1 MSDIT
6 ELKRLV
12 KALQQASSETEIVD
26 ILQVLKK
33 EAKITEAVLRESKA
47 GLAVGKLRS
56 HASKDVSELA
66 KEIVRAWK
74 TAVDKEKQAAG
85 TGASSKGAAAKPAAP
100 PSRKASSASVPPA
113 TATAAA
119 AAGGSSN
126 GSGARTAK
134 SDGVSTSITGD
145 KTRDKCIEML
155 YDALAL
161 ESGFPSD
168 LILQRARTVEE
179 TVCKD
184 SKGTTAA
191 YKSKIRMLFVNLKD
205 KNNPGLRRSVTAGD
219 IPAQTFAKMTSQEM
233 ASEERKAADAKIEE
247 DNLFLSLGAADQQAE
262 TDAFQC
268 GRCKQRKCRY
278 RQAQTRS
285 ADEPMTTFVTC
296 TNCNHRWKF
305 S

>member
-1 MSDIT
+1 MSDIA

-12 KALQQASSETEIVD
+12 KSLQQASSQQEIVD

-56 HASKDVSELA
+56 HAAKDVSELA

-74 TAVDKEKQAAG
+74 TAVDKEKHAAG
-85 TGASSKGAAAKPAAP
+85 THSKGAAKPAAP
-100 PSRKASSASVPPA
+100 PPRKASTVSVPPS
-113 TATAAA
+113 TAGA
-119 AAGGSSN
+119 SN
-126 GSGARTAK
+126 SGARTAK
-134 SDGVSTSITGD
+134 NDGVSTSVTGD

-168 LILQRARTVEE
+168 LILQRARAVEE
-179 TVCKD
+179 TAYKD
-184 SKGTTAA
+184 CKGTTPT

-205 KNNPGLRRSVTAGD
+205 KNNPGLRRSVTAGN
-219 IPAQTFAKMTSQEM
+219 IPAQTFARMTSQDM

>member
-1 MSDIT
+1 MSDIA

-12 KALQQASSETEIVD
+12 KSLQQASSEKEIID

-33 EAKITEAVLRESKA
+33 EAKISEAVLRESKA

-56 HASKDVSELA
+56 HAAKDVSELA
-66 KEIVRAWK
+66 KEIVRMWK

-85 TGASSKGAAAKPAAP
+85 TASKGAVKTAAPPPRKASTASMPPSTPTASSKD
-100 PSRKASSASVPPA
+100 
-113 TATAAA
+113 
-119 AAGGSSN
+119 
-126 GSGARTAK
+126 GARTAK
-134 SDGVSTSITGD
+134 NDGVSTSITGD
-145 KTRDKCIEML
+145 KTRDKCIEIL

-168 LILQRARTVEE
+168 LILQRARTVED
-179 TVCKD
+179 TVYKD
-184 SKGTTAA
+184 CKGTTPT

-219 IPAQTFAKMTSQEM
+219 IPAQTFARMTSQEM

-296 TNCNHRWKF
+296 TNCNYRWKF

>member
-1 MSDIT
+1 MSDIA
-6 ELKRLV
+6 ELKRFV
-12 KALQQASSETEIVD
+12 KSLQQASTDQEIVD
-26 ILQVLKK
+26 ILQVMKK
-33 EAKITEAVLRESKA
+33 EAKITEAVLRQSR
-47 GLAVGKLRS
+47 LAVGKLRS
-56 HASKDVSELA
+56 HAAKGSLRTRQRNRAHVEKRRWTRRSMPPGRIQRGPRALFFSSPTAQKLRPRRCHRPPRRPRTTALA
-66 KEIVRAWK
+66 R
-74 TAVDKEKQAAG
+74 Q
-85 TGASSKGAAAKPAAP
+85 
-100 PSRKASSASVPPA
+100 KATV
-113 TATAAA
+113 
-119 AAGGSSN
+119 
-126 GSGARTAK
+126 
-134 SDGVSTSITGD
+134 VSTSLTGD

-161 ESGFPSD
+161 ESGFRTHPN

-179 TVCKD
+179 TD
-184 SKGTTAA
+184 IQGLQGTTAA
-191 YKSKIRMLFVNLKD
+191 YKSKDTNAVCKSQGQEQPWL
-205 KNNPGLRRSVTAGD
+205 GAASVTAGD
-219 IPAQTFAKMTSQEM
+219 IPAQTFARMSSQEM

-247 DNLFLSLGAADQQAE
+247 DNLFLSLGAGDKQAE

>member
-1 MSDIT
+1 MSDIA

-12 KALQQASSETEIVD
+12 KSLQQASTDQETVD
-26 ILQVLKK
+26 VLQVLKK

-66 KEIVRAWK
+66 KEIVRTWK

-85 TGASSKGAAAKPAAP
+85 THSKGAAKAAVPTRLLFFAVAP
-100 PSRKASSASVPPA
+100 PPRKASTASVPPS
-113 TATAAA
+113 TPTT
-119 AAGGSSN
+119 SN
-126 GSGARTAK
+126 NGARSAK
-134 SDGVSTSITGD
+134 GDGVSTSITGD

-184 SKGTTAA
+184 CKGTTAT

-247 DNLFLSLGAADQQAE
+247 DNLFLSLGAGEKQAE

>member
-1 MSDIT
+1 MSDT
-6 ELKRLV
+6 AELKRLV
-12 KALQQASSETEIVD
+12 KSLQQASSQRDIVD

-56 HASKDVSELA
+56 HAAKDVSELA

-85 TGASSKGAAAKPAAP
+85 THSKGAAKSSAPAP
-100 PSRKASSASVPPA
+100 RKASTASVPGS
-113 TATAAA
+113 TAGA
-119 AAGGSSN
+119 SN
-126 GSGARTAK
+126 SGARTAK
-134 SDGVSTSITGD
+134 SDGVSISIAGD

-168 LILQRARTVEE
+168 LILQRARVVEE

-184 SKGTTAA
+184 SKGTTPT
-191 YKSKIRMLFVNLKD
+191 YKSKIRTLFVNLKD

-219 IPAQTFAKMTSQEM
+219 IPAQTFARMTSQDM

>member
-1 MSDIT
+1 MSDIA

-12 KALQQASSETEIVD
+12 KSLQQASTQQDIVD

-56 HASKDVSELA
+56 HAAKDVSELA

-74 TAVDKEKQAAG
+74 TAVDKEKHAAG
-85 TGASSKGAAAKPAAP
+85 THSKGTAKSSAPAP
-100 PSRKASSASVPPA
+100 RKASTASALS
-113 TATAAA
+113 TAGA
-119 AAGGSSN
+119 SN
-126 GSGARTAK
+126 SGARTAK

-168 LILQRARTVEE
+168 LILQRARVVEE

-184 SKGTTAA
+184 CKGTTPT
-191 YKSKIRMLFVNLKD
+191 YKSKIRTLFVNLKD

-219 IPAQTFAKMTSQEM
+219 IPAQTFARMTSQDM

>member
-1 MSDIT
+1 MSDIA
-6 ELKRLV
+6 ELKHLV
-12 KALQQASSETEIVD
+12 KSLQQASSDKEIVD

-56 HASKDVSELA
+56 HAVKDVSELA

-74 TAVDKEKQAAG
+74 TVVDKEKQAAG
-85 TGASSKGAAAKPAAP
+85 TASKGAAKPAAAP
-100 PSRKASSASVPPA
+100 PRKQSIASVTPS
-113 TATAAA
+113 TAGA
-119 AAGGSSN
+119 SN
-126 GSGARTAK
+126 NGARTAK

-168 LILQRARTVEE
+168 LILQRARTSEE

-184 SKGTTAA
+184 CKGTTAT

-219 IPAQTFAKMTSQEM
+219 IPAQTFARMTSQEM

>member
-1 MSDIT
+1 MSDIA

-12 KALQQASSETEIVD
+12 KSLQQASSQRDIVD

-33 EAKITEAVLRESKA
+33 EAKITESVLRESKA

-56 HASKDVSELA
+56 HAAKDVSELA

-85 TGASSKGAAAKPAAP
+85 THSKGAAKSSAPAP
-100 PSRKASSASVPPA
+100 RKASTASVPSS
-113 TATAAA
+113 TAGA
-119 AAGGSSN
+119 SN
-126 GSGARTAK
+126 SGARTAK

-145 KTRDKCIEML
+145 KTRDKCIEIL

-168 LILQRARTVEE
+168 LILQRARVVEE

-184 SKGTTAA
+184 CRGTTST

-219 IPAQTFAKMTSQEM
+219 IPAQTFAKMTSQDM

-247 DNLFLSLGAADQQAE
+247 DNLFLSLGAGEQQAE
-262 TDAFQC
+262 TDAFPM
-268 GRCKQRKCRY
+268 RPRKCRY

-296 TNCNHRWKF
+296 APFLF
-305 S
+305 SVSISVS

>member
-1 MSDIT
+1 MSDIA

-12 KALQQASSETEIVD
+12 KSLQQASSEKEIVD

-56 HASKDVSELA
+56 HAAKDVSELA
-66 KEIVRAWK
+66 KEIVRMWK

-85 TGASSKGAAAKPAAP
+85 TASKSAVKIAALP
-100 PSRKASSASVPPA
+100 PRKASTASMPPS
-113 TATAAA
+113 TPTS
-119 AAGGSSN
+119 SSN
-126 GSGARTAK
+126 SGARTAK
-134 SDGVSTSITGD
+134 NDGVSTSITGD

-168 LILQRARTVEE
+168 LILQRARTVED
-179 TVCKD
+179 TVYKD
-184 SKGTTAA
+184 CKGTTPT

-219 IPAQTFAKMTSQEM
+219 IPAQTFARMTSQLDTLGRRISQEM

-247 DNLFLSLGAADQQAE
+247 DNLFLSLGAGEQQAE

>member
-1 MSDIT
+1 
-6 ELKRLV
+6 L
-12 KALQQASSETEIVD
+12 AQEIVD
-26 ILQVLKK
+26 IPVSPPSLQ
-33 EAKITEAVLRESKA
+33 ESKA

-56 HASKDVSELA
+56 HAAKEVSELA
-66 KEIVRAWK
+66 KEIVRMWK
-74 TAVDKEKQAAG
+74 TAVDKEKHAAG
-85 TGASSKGAAAKPAAP
+85 THSKGAVKAAAP
-100 PSRKASSASVPPA
+100 PPRKASTASVPPS
-113 TATAAA
+113 TPTT
-119 AAGGSSN
+119 SN
-126 GSGARTAK
+126 NGARTAK
-134 SDGVSTSITGD
+134 GDCVSTSLTGD

-179 TVCKD
+179 TVYKD
-184 SKGTTAA
+184 CKGTTAA

-205 KNNPGLRRSVTAGD
+205 KNNPGLRSSVTAGD
-219 IPAQTFAKMTSQEM
+219 IPAQTFARMSSQEM

-247 DNLFLSLGAADQQAE
+247 DEAE

-268 GRCKQRKCRY
+268 GRCKQRKTRY
-278 RQAQTRS
+278 RQVQTRS